1 MMIKTGY
8 QHLAD
13 FLRSELSDLKSIFF
27 LVSLYGLLSITSPL
41 AVQSL
46 VNFIGVGGS
55 TQPMIIIALIFFLL
69 IALKGIFLIFEKI
82 IVEYM
87 QRRIFIKNAY
97 DSVDTL
103 VNLDQEEAKKINLTE
118 RVNRFFDV
126 IVIQKSVVTLLSIGM
141 LTLFQGLVGSIALI
155 IYSPYFLFVVISL
168 ILFFYVVIKIIG
180 RNGYSTAVEVSK
192 IKYEFVNW
200 LSQIANNWDFI
211 NRLST
216 KSYLVEKTNSIIN
229 KFLTKREQ
237 HFKILLHQ
245 NIFTYIFYTLIS
257 SSMIL
262 LGGFLVING
271 NINLGQFVAAEVIFF
286 SAISSLIRFVNQ
298 LDSYY
303 ELTAA
308 FDKVAQLTQLKQEVH
323 SKNKFFLS
331 DIQQISFS
339 SIHTDDQLLLFLQK
353 LSNQVFKKNEPIVLF
368 CESDFQRDL
377 IGQTFIAKNKSLN
390 PFYKIDSNFYKTLDH
405 QAFLSKTQLIK
416 KTIIFEDTLL
426 NNIKIAQDNLEL
438 SELQKLF
445 DHFDFYE
452 TSTEQVSLDLVLNP
466 THLSIDHLQLIKL
479 QFIRALLANPELLIV
494 DSYLDNLTPEIAMY
508 LIRKV
513 LSFKKQIIFIVITG
527 DKNIAK
533 LIPKRLKF

>member
-8 QHLAD
+8 QHLTD
-13 FLRSELSDLKSIFF
+13 FLRSESSDLKSIFF
-27 LVSLYGLLSITSPL
+27 LVSLYGLLSVTSPL

-82 IVEYM
+82 IVEYI

-141 LTLFQGLVGSIALI
+141 LTLFQGLVGSIALT

-180 RNGYSTAVEVSK
+180 RNGYSTAVEASK

-200 LSQIANNWDFI
+200 LFQIANNWDFI

-245 NIFTYIFYTLIS
+245 NISTYIFYTLIS

-331 DIQQISFS
+331 DIEQISFS
-339 SIHTDDQLLLFLQK
+339 NIHTDDQQLLFLQK
-353 LSNQVFKKNEPIVLF
+353 LSNQVFKKNEPVVLF

-426 NNIKIAQDNLEL
+426 NNIKIAQDNLDL

-479 QFIRALLANPELLIV
+479 QFIRALLANPQLFIV

-527 DKNIAK
+527 NKNIAK

>member
-1 MMIKTGY
+1 
-8 QHLAD
+8 
-13 FLRSELSDLKSIFF
+13 
-27 LVSLYGLLSITSPL
+27 
-41 AVQSL
+41 
-46 VNFIGVGGS
+46 
-55 TQPMIIIALIFFLL
+55 
-69 IALKGIFLIFEKI
+69 
-82 IVEYM
+82 
-87 QRRIFIKNAY
+87 
-97 DSVDTL
+97 
-103 VNLDQEEAKKINLTE
+103 
-118 RVNRFFDV
+118 
-126 IVIQKSVVTLLSIGM
+126 
-141 LTLFQGLVGSIALI
+141 
-155 IYSPYFLFVVISL
+155 
-168 ILFFYVVIKIIG
+168 
-180 RNGYSTAVEVSK
+180 
-192 IKYEFVNW
+192 
-200 LSQIANNWDFI
+200 
-211 NRLST
+211 
-216 KSYLVEKTNSIIN
+216 
-229 KFLTKREQ
+229 
-237 HFKILLHQ
+237 
-245 NIFTYIFYTLIS
+245 
-257 SSMIL
+257 MIL

-331 DIQQISFS
+331 DIEQISFS
-339 SIHTDDQLLLFLQK
+339 NIHTDDQQLLFLQK
-353 LSNQVFKKNEPIVLF
+353 LSNQVFKKNEPVVLF
-368 CESDFQRDL
+368 CESDLQRDL

-426 NNIKIAQDNLEL
+426 NNIKIAQDNLDL

-479 QFIRALLANPELLIV
+479 QFIRALLANPQLLIV

-527 DKNIAK
+527 NKNIAK

>member
-1 MMIKTGY
+1 
-8 QHLAD
+8 
-13 FLRSELSDLKSIFF
+13 
-27 LVSLYGLLSITSPL
+27 
-41 AVQSL
+41 
-46 VNFIGVGGS
+46 
-55 TQPMIIIALIFFLL
+55 
-69 IALKGIFLIFEKI
+69 
-82 IVEYM
+82 
-87 QRRIFIKNAY
+87 
-97 DSVDTL
+97 
-103 VNLDQEEAKKINLTE
+103 
-118 RVNRFFDV
+118 
-126 IVIQKSVVTLLSIGM
+126 
-141 LTLFQGLVGSIALI
+141 
-155 IYSPYFLFVVISL
+155 
-168 ILFFYVVIKIIG
+168 
-180 RNGYSTAVEVSK
+180 
-192 IKYEFVNW
+192 
-200 LSQIANNWDFI
+200 
-211 NRLST
+211 
-216 KSYLVEKTNSIIN
+216 
-229 KFLTKREQ
+229 
-237 HFKILLHQ
+237 
-245 NIFTYIFYTLIS
+245 
-257 SSMIL
+257 MIL

-331 DIQQISFS
+331 DIEQISFS
-339 SIHTDDQLLLFLQK
+339 NIHTDDQQLLFLQK
-353 LSNQVFKKNEPIVLF
+353 LSNQVFKKNEPVVLF
-368 CESDFQRDL
+368 CESDLQRDL

-426 NNIKIAQDNLEL
+426 NNIKIAQDNLDL
-438 SELQKLF
+438 GELQKLF

-479 QFIRALLANPELLIV
+479 QFIRALLANPQLLIV

-527 DKNIAK
+527 NKNIAK

>member
-8 QHLAD
+8 QYLTD

-55 TQPMIIIALIFFLL
+55 TQPMIIIAFIFFLL

-155 IYSPYFLFVVISL
+155 IYSQYFLFVVISL

-200 LSQIANNWDFI
+200 LFQIANNWDFI
-211 NRLST
+211 N
-216 KSYLVEKTNSIIN
+216 K
-229 KFLTKREQ
+229 
-237 HFKILLHQ
+237 KI
-245 NIFTYIFYTLIS
+245 
-257 SSMIL
+257 
-262 LGGFLVING
+262 
-271 NINLGQFVAAEVIFF
+271 
-286 SAISSLIRFVNQ
+286 
-298 LDSYY
+298 
-303 ELTAA
+303 
-308 FDKVAQLTQLKQEVH
+308 
-323 SKNKFFLS
+323 
-331 DIQQISFS
+331 
-339 SIHTDDQLLLFLQK
+339 
-353 LSNQVFKKNEPIVLF
+353 
-368 CESDFQRDL
+368 
-377 IGQTFIAKNKSLN
+377 
-390 PFYKIDSNFYKTLDH
+390 
-405 QAFLSKTQLIK
+405 
-416 KTIIFEDTLL
+416 
-426 NNIKIAQDNLEL
+426 
-438 SELQKLF
+438 
-445 DHFDFYE
+445 
-452 TSTEQVSLDLVLNP
+452 VS
-466 THLSIDHLQLIKL
+466 
-479 QFIRALLANPELLIV
+479 
-494 DSYLDNLTPEIAMY
+494 
-508 LIRKV
+508 
-513 LSFKKQIIFIVITG
+513 
-527 DKNIAK
+527 
-533 LIPKRLKF
+533 